1 MELIAVWLLCV
12 LKGRMPRA
20 PHGHGHHWND
30 PGEGEKR
37 EGRGEGGKE
46 RKFVIR
52 KTRCCNKTGRKL
64 LQADSDTKTLSNSF
78 ILPEG
83 GTPKI

>member
-20 PHGHGHHWND
+20 PHGHGHHGND

-37 EGRGEGGKE
+37 EEREKGEERRGNLLSVKRGAAIRQLQGG
-46 RKFVIR
+46 
-52 KTRCCNKTGRKL
+52 
-64 LQADSDTKTLSNSF
+64 SDTKTLSNSF